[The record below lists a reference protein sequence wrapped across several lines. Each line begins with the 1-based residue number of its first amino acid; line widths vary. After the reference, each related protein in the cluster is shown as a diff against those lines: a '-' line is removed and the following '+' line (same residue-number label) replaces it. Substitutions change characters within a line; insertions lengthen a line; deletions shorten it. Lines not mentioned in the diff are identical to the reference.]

1 MSNEIITKH
10 PSRPIS
16 RKAQKFILS
25 LNISML
31 LSALL
36 AICASLP
43 AEVFLVSNIFFVA
56 ALNIEAIKKSFF
68 GQDSIS
74 FKTQDGKLHLRKETN
89 NGLLERVGYHDAY
102 SRVSVD
108 KMIKDV
114 LFEATIGLKNPA
126 KITKSERTG
135 IRERILEALK
145 ANQKLFP
152 ESEKSKMN
160 ASYVDI
166 AIETR
171 LAKLDSYVIKRPL
184 NISKDRS
191 FYKKFGSSLALSFV
205 ALLGMMWLLG
215 VSGAKIDLKDFF
227 LVFKYFFGVTLS
239 IEVVSYLVNVIR
251 KPIFGNENLKLL
263 ETEEGNLTLEVEH
276 KKGLLDRVGYHNPY
290 SRVSVD
296 KVIKDVLSKETY
308 GLEMPSEV
316 TKNMRTLISERTLK
330 VLKANEKLF
339 SESEKPKMNTTYI
352 NKEIETRLR
361 IR

>member
-1 MSNEIITKH
+1 MPNEIITTH

-56 ALNIEAIKKSFF
+56 ALNIEVIKKSFF

-89 NGLLERVGYHDAY
+89 NGLLETVGYHDAY

-114 LFEATIGLKNPA
+114 LFAATIGLENPA

-191 FYKKFGSSLALSFV
+191 FYKKFGFGLAGSFV
-205 ALLGMMWLLG
+205 AWLGMIWFLG
-215 VSGAKIDLKDFF
+215 ICGANITKEFF
-227 LVFKYFFGVTLS
+227 SFFQYVFGVALS
-239 IEVVSYLVNVIR
+239 IEAVSYLVNVIR

-276 KKGLLDRVGYHNPY
+276 KKGLLDRVEYHNPY

-296 KVIKDVLSKETY
+296 RVIKDVLSKETY
-308 GLEMPSEV
+308 GLQMPSEV
-316 TKNMRTLISERTLK
+316 TKSMRTLISERTLK

-339 SESEKPKMNTTYI
+339 PESEKSKMNTTYI
-352 NKEIETRLR
+352 NKEIETRLG